1 VTSVDWRA
9 TAQTTFDIVSLTS
22 ILVILVLGLGV
33 IVGLMGVFNF
43 AHGEMVLLGA
53 LVPYLVV
60 KWGGSVWIG
69 MLLAPF
75 ALALVGLVVERLII
89 RRLYDQPLT
98 VLLVT
103 WGLALSIREIVR
115 TILGT
120 SARSV
125 PHPLEGRVTIGGV
138 ILPEWRM
145 VIVGCSVAL
154 VVGTY
159 LALTRT
165 TIGLKVRATLDD
177 PDLARASGISPD
189 RIYSFTFAFG
199 AGLAGLAGALL
210 VPLTSLYAELGVNY
224 LIRSFFAVMV
234 GGTGSF
240 GGSVAG
246 ATFVGGTSG
255 TLPLVM
261 SNVLADVLVFVIAVV
276 VLRVRPQGIWK
287 RS

>member
-1 VTSVDWRA
+1 VSAVDWRQ
-9 TAQTTFDIVSLTS
+9 TAQTVFDILSLTS

-53 LVPYLVV
+53 LVPYLIVQA
-60 KWGGSVWIG
+60 GGSVWLG
-69 MLLAPF
+69 MLLAP
-75 ALALVGLVVERLII
+75 LALGVVGLVVERLII

-115 TILGT
+115 TVLGT
-120 SARSV
+120 TTRSV
-125 PHPLEGRVTIGGV
+125 PYPLEGRLTIGGV
-138 ILPEWRM
+138 ILPEWRL
-145 VIVGCSVAL
+145 VIVGCGIAL

-165 TIGLKVRATLDD
+165 TIGLRVRATLDD
-177 PDLARASGISPD
+177 PDLSRASGISPG

-234 GGTGSF
+234 GGIGSF

-246 ATFVGGTSG
+246 ATFMGGMSG
-255 TLPLVM
+255 GLPLVM
-261 SNVLADVLVFVIAVV
+261 PNVLADVLVFVIAVV

>member
-1 VTSVDWRA
+1 VTTVDLRE
-9 TAQTTFDIVSLTS
+9 TAQTAFDILSLTS

-43 AHGEMVLLGA
+43 AHGEMVLVGA
-53 LVPYLVV
+53 LVPYLIVQA
-60 KWGGSVWIG
+60 GGSVWIG

-75 ALALVGLVVERLII
+75 ALAALGLFVERLVI

-115 TILGT
+115 TVLGT

-125 PHPLEGRVTIGGV
+125 PYPLSGRLRIGGV
-138 ILPEWRM
+138 ILPEWRL
-145 VIVGCSVAL
+145 VIVGCGIAL
-154 VVGTY
+154 VLGTY

-165 TIGLKVRATLDD
+165 AIGLRVRATLDD
-177 PDLARASGISPD
+177 PDLARASGISPG

-199 AGLAGLAGALL
+199 AALAGLAGALL

-234 GGTGSF
+234 GGIGSF

-246 ATFVGGTSG
+246 AGFIGGTSG

-261 SNVLADVLVFVIAVV
+261 PNVLADVLVFVIAIV
-276 VLRVRPQGIWK
+276 VLRLRPQGIWK

>member
-1 VTSVDWRA
+1 VDWRA
-9 TAQTTFDIVSLTS
+9 TAQTTFDILSLTS

-60 KWGGSVWIG
+60 QAGVSVWLG

-75 ALALVGLVVERLII
+75 ALAVVGLVVERLVI
-89 RRLYDQPLT
+89 RRLYHEPLT

-103 WGLALSIREIVR
+103 WGLALSIREVVR
-115 TILGT
+115 TVLGT

-125 PHPLEGRVTIGGV
+125 PYPLPGRFQIGGV
-138 ILPEWRM
+138 IFPEWRLT
-145 VIVGCSVAL
+145 IVVCGVVLVA
-154 VVGTY
+154 GTY

-165 TIGLKVRATLDD
+165 AIGLRVRATLDD

-199 AGLAGLAGALL
+199 AALAGLAGALL
-210 VPLTSLYAELGVNY
+210 NY

-234 GGTGSF
+234 GGVGSF

-246 ATFVGGTSG
+246 ATFIGGTSG
-255 TLPLVM
+255 VLPLVM
-261 SNVLADVLVFVIAVV
+261 PNVLADVLVFVIAVV

>member
-1 VTSVDWRA
+1 
-9 TAQTTFDIVSLTS
+9 
-22 ILVILVLGLGV
+22 
-33 IVGLMGVFNF
+33 
-43 AHGEMVLLGA
+43 
-53 LVPYLVV
+53 
-60 KWGGSVWIG
+60 
-69 MLLAPF
+69 
-75 ALALVGLVVERLII
+75 
-89 RRLYDQPLT
+89 

-103 WGLALSIREIVR
+103 WGLALSIREVVR
-115 TILGT
+115 TVLGT

-125 PHPLEGRVTIGGV
+125 PYPLAGRFRIGGV
-138 ILPEWRM
+138 IFPEWRLT
-145 VIVGCSVAL
+145 IVGCGIAL
-154 VVGTY
+154 VAGTY

-165 TIGLKVRATLDD
+165 AIGLRVRATLDD

-199 AGLAGLAGALL
+199 AALAGLAGALL

-234 GGTGSF
+234 GGVGSF

-246 ATFVGGTSG
+246 ATFIGGTSG
-255 TLPLVM
+255 VFPLVM
-261 SNVLADVLVFVIAVV
+261 PNVLADVLVFVIAVV